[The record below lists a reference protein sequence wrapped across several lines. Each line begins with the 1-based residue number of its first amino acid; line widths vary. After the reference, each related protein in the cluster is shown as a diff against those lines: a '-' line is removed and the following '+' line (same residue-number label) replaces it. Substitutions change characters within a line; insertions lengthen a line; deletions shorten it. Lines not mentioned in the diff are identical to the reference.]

1 MRIAFDAKRYF
12 NNATGLGF
20 YSRTLVNGLR
30 AFFPENEYLL
40 YTPYI
45 RRNYAPDDSGARFPE
60 GFPGKLIH
68 PLWRSNLITSQLKRD
83 KVKVYHG
90 LSHELPSGLSRA
102 GIRSVVSMHDLIFMR
117 YPQLYP
123 ATDRFFYRWKYRK
136 AAREADVV
144 VAISEQ
150 TKRDLIDYFGVP
162 AWKIRVIGQSCD
174 PAFSE
179 YSLGGTPGSSRIPL
193 PPDISVPES
202 GFVIAAGSLTPRKN
216 WDGLIKALSIAR
228 ERGFDI
234 PLVAV
239 GTGNSDYARSLP
251 ALALKLGVSVVWIN
265 RHIPSRELA
274 LLYRR
279 ASALVYPSIFE
290 GFGIPI
296 LEALTIGIPV
306 VTSTG
311 SCFGEVGGAA
321 ALYANPKSA
330 EDLADKIIQATE
342 RETRERLM
350 REAPGQIRQFDL
362 RNICETWNK
371 LYTDLSGMN
380 SRL

>member
-60 GFPGKLIH
+60 GGLSKLIH
-68 PLWRSNLITSQLKRD
+68 PLWRSRLITSQLKHD
-83 KVKVYHG
+83 GVQVYHG

-117 YPQLYP
+117 YPNLYP
-123 ATDRFFYRWKYRK
+123 ASDRFFYQWKYRK
-136 AAREADVV
+136 AALEADVV

-179 YSLGGTPGSSRIPL
+179 YSLGAIPDRNTVPL
-193 PPDISVPES
+193 PSDIRVPES

-216 WDGLIKALSIAR
+216 WDGLLRALSVAK
-228 ERGFDI
+228 ESGHDI
-234 PLVAV
+234 PLVAI

-251 ALALKLGVSVVWIN
+251 ALAASLGVSVVWIN

-274 LLYRR
+274 ALYRR

-311 SCFGEVGGAA
+311 SCFGEVGGEA
-321 ALYANPKSA
+321 ALYANPRSA
-330 EDLADKIIQATE
+330 EDMAEKIIQVMD
-342 RETRERLM
+342 TRTRDRLL
-350 REAPGQIRQFDL
+350 EQAPGQVRKFDL
-362 RNICETWNK
+362 KHICEIWNG
-371 LYTDLSGMN
+371 LYNDLAGM
-380 SRL
+380 

>member
-30 AFFPENEYLL
+30 AFFPENEYWL

-45 RRNYAPDDSGARFPE
+45 RGNFVPDNSGAHFPD
-60 GFPGKLIH
+60 GAFGRLVH
-68 PLWRSNLITSQLKRD
+68 PLWRSKLITSQLKRD
-83 KVKVYHG
+83 QVAVYHG

-117 YPQLYP
+117 YPELYP
-123 ATDRFFYRWKYRK
+123 AFDRFFYTWKYGR

-162 AWKIRVIGQSCD
+162 AWKIRVIGQACD
-174 PAFSE
+174 PAFSAF
-179 YSLGGTPGSSRIPL
+179 SLSTIPGHNTIAL
-193 PPDISVPES
+193 PSDIRVPDT
-202 GFVIAAGSLTPRKN
+202 GFVVAAGSLAPRKN
-216 WDGLIKALSIAR
+216 WDGLIRALSVAK
-228 ERGFDI
+228 ERGVDI

-239 GTGNSDYARSLP
+239 GTGHSDYARSLP
-251 ALALKLGVSVVWIN
+251 TLADRLGVSVVWIN
-265 RHIPSRELA
+265 RHIPSQELA
-274 LLYRR
+274 ALYRR
-279 ASALVYPSIFE
+279 ALALVYPSLFE

-296 LEALTIGIPV
+296 LEALTVGIPV

-311 SCFGEVGGAA
+311 SCFGEVGGDA
-321 ALYANPKSA
+321 ALYANPRSA
-330 EDLADKIIQATE
+330 EELAEKIIQVTDTS
-342 RETRERLM
+342 TRDRLLKH
-350 REAPGQIRQFDL
+350 APGQISKFDL
-362 RNICETWNK
+362 KSICNTWNG
-371 LYTDLSGMN
+371 LYNDLAD
-380 SRL
+380 RAV